1 MILQDTI
8 EVDALLKRIVD
19 LEESVSELERTCE
32 AQEQSKKMLRAIQN
46 IQSLY
51 IIQEDPAEIY
61 RILLQSLVELSGSEF
76 GFLDEVIDDETG
88 HRKKKSL
95 ALSDISWDKHS
106 RALFMQ
112 LKEHG
117 VIFSFLDNLAGFSAL
132 TGKMIISNNP
142 STDSRYKGLP
152 EGHPSIRSFMGL
164 PIFFGGKLLCVA
176 GLANRPNGYNDDVA
190 FFLEPLLS
198 TCGAITY
205 AVRTEELTRSKEE
218 RYRTLFLNSPLGIF
232 RSTFDGR
239 FLEVN
244 PALSQMLGYDSP
256 EEVVV
261 SITSIADQIY
271 VRSER
276 RDQIMAEQLVS
287 QDTHH
292 YISHYRKKNGAIF
305 IANLYLKTVCDP
317 DGTPLFL
324 EGIVEDITELR
335 KAEATLKESEQKF
348 KMVAD
353 FTYDWEYWLDPV
365 GRFIYTSPSCRRITG
380 HGPDDFLNNPG
391 LMEAIIHPE
400 DRDMVIKHEKEL
412 LESEEPHC
420 IEFRIITKA
429 GDERWIAHICQPVYE
444 YEAGNGRR
452 YLGKRGSN
460 RDITE
465 TKRLQEARITAHR
478 MEAIGALAGGVAHQF
493 NNALSVITGNLDLL
507 EEAFPGST
515 FIRSH
520 TRDMKGAAQRMARLT
535 AQLLAYARG
544 GKYQEATVSVIDF
557 IADTI
562 PIIGHDIPPGITLSV
577 DPPDTDLHIQADQTQ
592 MQMVLSA
599 ILNNAAE
606 AISEKG
612 HIQVR
617 FGECAMGKSTVGK
630 ELDLAPGSY
639 AEIEISDNGG
649 GMDKATQNRIFDP
662 FFTTKFEGRGLGMA
676 AAFGIVKNHGG
687 AISVASHPGYG
698 TTVSV
703 YLPLVE
709 KKISQGP

>member
-106 RALFMQ
+106 RALFRQ

-244 PALSQMLGYDSP
+244 PALAQMLGYDSP

-292 YISHYRKKNGAIF
+292 YIS
-305 IANLYLKTVCDP
+305 
-317 DGTPLFL
+317 
-324 EGIVEDITELR
+324 
-335 KAEATLKESEQKF
+335 
-348 KMVAD
+348 
-353 FTYDWEYWLDPV
+353 
-365 GRFIYTSPSCRRITG
+365 
-380 HGPDDFLNNPG
+380 
-391 LMEAIIHPE
+391 PE
-400 DRDMVIKHEKEL
+400 
-412 LESEEPHC
+412 
-420 IEFRIITKA
+420 
-429 GDERWIAHICQPVYE
+429 
-444 YEAGNGRR
+444 
-452 YLGKRGSN
+452 
-460 RDITE
+460 
-465 TKRLQEARITAHR
+465 
-478 MEAIGALAGGVAHQF
+478 
-493 NNALSVITGNLDLL
+493 
-507 EEAFPGST
+507 
-515 FIRSH
+515 
-520 TRDMKGAAQRMARLT
+520 
-535 AQLLAYARG
+535 
-544 GKYQEATVSVIDF
+544 
-557 IADTI
+557 
-562 PIIGHDIPPGITLSV
+562 
-577 DPPDTDLHIQADQTQ
+577 
-592 MQMVLSA
+592 
-599 ILNNAAE
+599 
-606 AISEKG
+606 
-612 HIQVR
+612 
-617 FGECAMGKSTVGK
+617 
-630 ELDLAPGSY
+630 
-639 AEIEISDNGG
+639 
-649 GMDKATQNRIFDP
+649 
-662 FFTTKFEGRGLGMA
+662 
-676 AAFGIVKNHGG
+676 
-687 AISVASHPGYG
+687 SVA
-698 TTVSV
+698 
-703 YLPLVE
+703 LNL
-709 KKISQGP
+709 